1 MTSFFRKEHFF
12 SFRFFCFV
20 LFCSRFSVSLFFF
33 HCLLLSFR
41 PPVSLFV
48 SLSRSL
54 AVSLFQPESMSEVRE
69 ALPLLREREGERERE
84 HRVIEELFR
93 SLSDLFSILYF

>member
-1 MTSFFRKEHFF
+1 
-12 SFRFFCFV
+12 
-20 LFCSRFSVSLFFF
+20 
-33 HCLLLSFR
+33 
-41 PPVSLFV
+41 
-48 SLSRSL
+48 
-54 AVSLFQPESMSEVRE
+54 MSEVRE